1 MTCSI
6 AKAGVLCAALC
17 MTGAAHADY
26 AAESAKL
33 KAAAP
38 NDVTLNTLQ
47 TGLAAWSEGRLP
59 ETKFYLD
66 NALNVIEGMFADN
79 ENAAKARSVWYAE
92 GAKDFKGEPY
102 ERAMAYYYRG
112 LLYLAE
118 GDYENAR
125 AVFRSGILQ
134 DAFAEEQ
141 QYRSDFSSLMALE
154 GWTNQLLGD
163 QSQASE
169 SYAEARRYQPDWQA
183 PPAGANLLIIAELG
197 GSPRKLGDGIHNEE
211 IVYRRPKR
219 TPETQVEVT
228 LDGVVYRPLLV
239 EDVFFQASTRGG
251 REIDRVIA
259 GKLSL
264 KTTTDKIGQVT
275 AEIASQGSLISA
287 AGSGSGGR
295 ALGGL
300 AAIGAISSIISANV
314 QPRADVRYWNNLPE
328 TLHVT
333 ALRASGLPASIQV
346 SLKDKA
352 GAPVPAEKLVVTKWL
367 DKHGNML
374 VWIKSRN

>member
-1 MTCSI
+1 MCSI
-6 AKAGVLCAALC
+6 ARASLFCAALGVA
-17 MTGAAHADY
+17 GAAQADY
-26 AAESAKL
+26 AAESQRL

-38 NDVTLNTLQ
+38 NDTTLYTLQ
-47 TGLAAWSEGRLP
+47 TGLAAWSEGRLA
-59 ETKFYLD
+59 ETRFYLD

-102 ERAMAYYYRG
+102 ERAMAFYYRG
-112 LLYLAE
+112 LAYLAE

-141 QYRSDFSSLMALE
+141 QYRSDFASLMILE

-163 QSQASE
+163 ASQAKDA
-169 SYAEARRYQPDWQA
+169 YAEARKFLPDWQA
-183 PPAGANLLIIAELG
+183 PAAGANLLIIAELG

-219 TPETQVEVT
+219 TPEASVEVA
-228 LDGVVYRPLLV
+228 LDGVTYRPAQI

-251 REIDRVIA
+251 REIDRIIA

-287 AGSGSGGR
+287 AGNGSGGR

-328 TLHVT
+328 TLHAT
-333 ALRASGLPASIQV
+333 AVHAGGLPATVQV
-346 SLKDKA
+346 SLKDKS
-352 GAPVPAEKLVVTKWL
+352 GAPVNVDKLAVTKWI
-367 DKHGNML
+367 DKNGNML

>member
-1 MTCSI
+1 MCCI
-6 AKAGVLCAALC
+6 ARTALFCAALG
-17 MTGAAHADY
+17 MAGSAQADF
-26 AAESAKL
+26 AAETQRL

-38 NDVTLNTLQ
+38 NDITLYTLQ

-59 ETKFYLD
+59 ESKFYLD

-102 ERAMAYYYRG
+102 ERAMAFYYRG
-112 LLYLAE
+112 LAYLAE

-141 QYRSDFSSLMALE
+141 QYRSDFASLMVLE

-163 QSQASE
+163 ASQAKE
-169 SYAEARRYQPDWQA
+169 SYAEAAKYLPGWQA
-183 PPAGANLLIIAELG
+183 PAAGANLLIIAELG

-219 TPETQVEVT
+219 TPEASAEVM
-228 LDGVVYRPLLV
+228 LDGVAYRPV
-239 EDVFFQASTRGG
+239 QIEDVFFQASTRGG

-328 TLHVT
+328 TLHAT
-333 ALRASGLPASIQV
+333 ALRAAGLPALIQV
-346 SLKDKA
+346 SLKDKT
-352 GAPVPAEKLVVTKWL
+352 GAPVTADKLAVTKWI
-367 DKHGNML
+367 DKNGNML